1 MITPNEY
8 TDVVSMIRSYREVS
22 ARLNPVKIAPIV
34 TLENENKNENEDEV
48 EPAPP
53 LPEEDRIAKFLRE
66 VNRLPPTIIKTRLS
80 TKRVCEI
87 VAVYYGLEYTN
98 MMRGVGRYPNSLYRQ
113 IAMYVAWSTMKV
125 TYIVIGRSIKGYD
138 HSTILHGI
146 RKVKKLR
153 KADRC
158 INEDIDNILAYVRN
172 TYVTI
177 TET

>member
-1 MITPNEY
+1 MITPVEY
-8 TDVVSMIRSYREVS
+8 TDVASMVTSYRRVS
-22 ARLNPVKIAPIV
+22 ARLNPVKSAPIV
-34 TLENENKNENEDEV
+34 TLENEDEDEDEDED

-53 LPEEDRIAKFLRE
+53 PPEEDRITKFLRE

-87 VAVYYGLEYTN
+87 VAVYYGVEYTN
-98 MMRGVGRYPNSLYRQ
+98 MMRGVREHPNSLYRQ
-113 IAMYVAWSTMKV
+113 IAMYVARSTMKV
-125 TYIVIGRSIKGYD
+125 TYIVIGRSIKDYD

-158 INEDIDNILAYVRN
+158 IKEDIDNILAYVRN
-172 TYVTI
+172 TYATI
-177 TET
+177 TRP